1 MRRRENE
8 CVEVPDGAQLTLL
21 DRNLKGDSKAQIAF
35 QNRAPVGG
43 NGDVKLHKP
52 EPILDQHLVKVDK
65 ICKRLSISR
74 ATIYRLV
81 KQEHDPFLA
90 PIKIGKSSLWALSE
104 VNAWVQQQADNR
116 ARL

>member
-1 MRRRENE
+1 M
-8 CVEVPDGAQLTLL
+8 
-21 DRNLKGDSKAQIAF
+21 
-35 QNRAPVGG
+35 
-43 NGDVKLHKP
+43 KLRKS

-74 ATIYRLV
+74 ATICRLM
-81 KQEHDPFLA
+81 KQEHDPFPA

-104 VNAWVQQQADNR
+104 VDAWVQQQADNR